1 MGNLNLPQIASNQA
15 QKYQTSNDAD
25 EALDLA
31 LTETLAVNLTAG
43 DETLTDLEFRESFT
57 FVCSGHAVPRT
68 LTVPA
73 IARPFGVV
81 NDGSDVVSVEC
92 GTTSIDVAA
101 GASALF
107 QTDGSADGLYR
118 LASGDAPTVAANP
131 YDVGASY
138 PGVPTSGATLLRYP
152 FPRAVTFP
160 AAFAASRCICGTPAT
175 AKATF
180 SIKKNGVQ
188 VGTMVFPTG
197 SPNNVGYFTMAGD
210 TTFNAGD
217 VMTVVAPVAPD
228 VSLADIGFGLAGER

>member
-31 LTETLAVNLTAG
+31 LTEALAVNLTAG
-43 DETLTDLEFRESFT
+43 DETLSDLEFRESFT
-57 FVCSGHAVPRT
+57 FICSGHAVART

-73 IARPFGVV
+73 IARPFGIV
-81 NDGSDVVSVEC
+81 NGGSDTVSIEC
-92 GTTSIDVAA
+92 GSTSIDVAA
-101 GASALF
+101 GESSLF
-107 QTDGSADGLYR
+107 QTDGSADGLFR
-118 LASGDAPTVAANP
+118 LATGAAPAAASNP

-138 PGVPTSGATLLRYP
+138 PGAPTSSATLLRYP

-160 AAFAASRCICGTPAT
+160 AAFANSRCICGTPAT
-175 AKATF
+175 ATATF

-197 SPNNVGYFTMAGD
+197 SPNNVGYFTMASP

-217 VMTVVAPVAPD
+217 VMTVVAPFAPD
-228 VSLADIGFGLAGER
+228 ASLADIGFGLAGTR